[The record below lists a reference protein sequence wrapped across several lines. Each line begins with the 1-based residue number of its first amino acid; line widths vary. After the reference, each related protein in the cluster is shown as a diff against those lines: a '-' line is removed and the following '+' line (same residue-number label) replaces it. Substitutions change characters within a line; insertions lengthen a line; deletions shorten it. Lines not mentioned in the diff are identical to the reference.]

1 MQSETYNFSI
11 LSLPPSPLPHCS
23 VLQHVGVGCR
33 SGQCC
38 VSTPAVEKSSLL
50 PPAPISRTHHPHS
63 LVPVGPALPSV
74 IGTHQD
80 GRRYT
85 TVMHD
90 TALQKYI
97 LYFPLT
103 IRTHTQCSNSCGI
116 GVQRR
121 HYRCRYNAMDKFANK
136 SCCAALPVPEQM
148 QECVGVLKC
157 TELKWVVTPWEEVRS
172 LLILRHWVK

>member
-1 MQSETYNFSI
+1 MQSETCNFSI
-11 LSLPPSPLPHCS
+11 PSSPLRHSS

-38 VSTPAVEKSSLL
+38 VSTPAVEKSSSL
-50 PPAPISRTHHPHS
+50 PPAPISPTHHPHS

-85 TVMHD
+85 TACV
-90 TALQKYI
+90 TQLCRSISYI
-97 LYFPLT
+97 SPSSHT
-103 IRTHTQCSNSCGI
+103 HTHTHTQCSNSCGI

-121 HYRCRYNAMDKFANK
+121 HYRCRYNATNKFANK
-136 SCCAALPVPEQM
+136 SCCAAQPVPEEV

-157 TELKWVVTPWEEVRS
+157 TELKWVITPWEEVRAP
-172 LLILRHWVK
+172 LILRHWVK